1 VARTLRSAR
10 RGQLAAFGLGFC
22 CASAIGAAGAYPAF
36 ERFARVVAD
45 VEAHFE
51 REVSA
56 SALVEAA
63 LNGLA
68 GALDEHSAYYDAA
81 TWRAIRDREA
91 GLLVGVGVATEARA
105 CGLSVTR
112 VEPYG
117 PAERAGIVVGECIQ
131 SVDGL
136 PATAPALEGPE
147 GTALRLG
154 LVDGSRPREVAV
166 LRGRARPP
174 AVEARA
180 IGNDLVHVRVRH
192 LADPVARPLADAVAA
207 RKRAPAGMVLDLRGN
222 PGGRVEEAA
231 ALVDLFVQSGVIV
244 STRRRAGGD
253 DVLQARAS
261 ADDWSFPVVV
271 LVDGE
276 TASAAEIVAG
286 ALRDLGR
293 AQLAGARTYGKG
305 SVQRLFA
312 YEDGAALKLT
322 VGRYYLP
329 SGTPILD
336 HQGLEPDVLVEPRA
350 GADAALEAGIALLRR

>member
-1 VARTLRSAR
+1 MARTLSSAR
-10 RGQLAAFGLGFC
+10 SGQLAAFGLGFC
-22 CASAIGAAGAYPAF
+22 SAALLGATDAYPAF

-45 VEAHFE
+45 VETHSE

-56 SALVEAA
+56 GVLVEAA
-63 LNGLA
+63 LHGLA

-81 TWRAIRDREA
+81 TWRALRDREA
-91 GLLVGVGVATEARA
+91 GLLVGVGVTTEPRE
-105 CGLSVTR
+105 CGLWVTR

-117 PAERAGIVVGECIQ
+117 PAERAGLGVGECIHR
-131 SVDGL
+131 VDGL
-136 PATAPALEGPE
+136 PATAAALEGPE
-147 GTALRLG
+147 GTALRLELQG
-154 LVDGSRPREVAV
+154 GSPSREVAV

-174 AVEARA
+174 AVETRG
-180 IGNDLVHVRVRH
+180 IGNDLVYVRVRH
-192 LADPVARPLADAVAA
+192 LAEAVARPLSVAVAA

-231 ALVDLFVQSGVIV
+231 ALVDLFVQGGVIV

-261 ADDWSFPVVV
+261 AEDWSFPVVV

-286 ALRDLGR
+286 ALRELGR
-293 AQLAGARTYGKG
+293 AQLVGARTYGKG
-305 SVQRLFA
+305 SVQRIFA

-336 HQGLEPDVLVEPRA
+336 HQGLEVDVLVEPRA
-350 GADAALEAGIALLRR
+350 GADAPLEAGMALLRP